1 MTAYESAVNKGFQE
15 GLQLGIAK
23 RIAERNKRAVIK
35 LLLRGVYSI
44 SDIADAIE
52 VPLSYVVE
60 IRDTLLREGNML
72 AALVR
77 EFKIQ

>member
-1 MTAYESAVNKGFQE
+1 MTAYQSAVNKGKAE
-15 GLQLGIAK
+15 GLQEGEAK
-23 RIAERNKRAVIK
+23 ERKKAVTRM
-35 LLLRGVYSI
+35 LLCGTLSI
-44 SDIADAIE
+44 PDIADAIE

-77 EFKIQ
+77 DFKIQ